1 MENKY
6 LYTGRKAL
14 SENTN
19 IPKII
24 WQTHNYEHSDLPDHL
39 KKISQTWKNLN
50 PGWEYRYVSHTERE
64 DIIKKYPILWKYYP
78 TQDGVC
84 QADIWR
90 YVVTY
95 EHGGV
100 YADMDSVC
108 TEPISYTLSNLEDH
122 EIFVSTPITSDAPIQ
137 EKIDM
142 MRSNNFDEDHI
153 KFRIKVQT
161 NRNGVEVYESEN
173 GTMIRSSTTKS
184 SNYAVK
190 KQSKIMKQVIKE
202 SEDHFIKSISKDI
215 PRVMLYVPFLNV
227 IHGLDKDPSVSFEFN
242 GFYHDDLYKTGFD
255 SDFLVNDYGNIIK
268 YTDYLKKHNLPIA
281 T

>member
-1 MENKY
+1 MVKIFF
-6 LYTGRKAL
+6 YTERNL
-14 SENTN
+14 LINNTN

-24 WQTHNYEHSDLPDHL
+24 WQTHNYEYEDLPVPL
-39 KKISQTWKNLN
+39 KKIAQTWKNLN
-50 PGWEYRYVSHTERE
+50 PDWEHRYVSHTQRE
-64 DIIKKYPILWKYYP
+64 EIIKKYPILWNYYP

-100 YADMDSVC
+100 YADMDSIC
-108 TEPISYTLSNLEDH
+108 TEPISYCLSNLEDA
-122 EIFVSTPITSDAPIQ
+122 EIFVSTPITSDTSIQ
-137 EKIDM
+137 DKIDM
-142 MRSNNFDEDHI
+142 MRSNNFTEEYI
-153 KFRIKVQT
+153 KLRLKVQS

-190 KQSKIMKQVIKE
+190 KQSKIMEQIIRQ
-202 SEDHFIKSISKDI
+202 SEAHFIENISEDI

-227 IHGLDKDPSVSFEFN
+227 IHGLENDPSVSFEFN
-242 GFYHDDLYKTGFD
+242 TFHHDDLYKTDFD
-255 SDFLVNDYGNIIK
+255 SDFWVNDYGKKIK
-268 YTDYLKKHNLPIA
+268 YDDYLKKYNLPLY
-281 T
+281 